1 MKENKIVY
9 GLIGFGGMG
18 KWHTEILENVPEIEL
33 ARIYDIKEE
42 KENLQK
48 KQDFI
53 HMRQKKPCL
62 QMRV

>member
-33 ARIYDIKEE
+33 AGFMTLKKK

>member
-33 ARIYDIKEE
+33 AGIYDIKEE
-42 KENLQK
+42 KRKLGE
-48 KQDFI
+48 DRRS
-53 HMRQKKPCL
+53 HACR
-62 QMRV
+62 

>member
-33 ARIYDIKEE
+33 AGIYDIKEE
-42 KENLQK
+42 KETCRRSR
-48 KQDFI
+48 I
-53 HMRQKKPCL
+53 SYI
-62 QMRV
+62 